1 MRSKHSVM
9 GTLILAL
16 LGSTACAHKEGGEPQ
31 KINPST
37 GEVEGSYKA
46 PGEFWSPARK
56 KSNASFY
63 YLAGEYELMNRNAPS
78 AAKLF
83 ETAYTMEPN
92 AFVGAKLIES
102 KAITNFEEGL
112 ELAKNI
118 REKAKYLVFTTA
130 HPDYALQ
137 AFDVQSDQYLLKPIS
152 FAKFA
157 LGIDRILKKEAN
169 NAKAASKD
177 ADQVAALYIKGDHKY
192 AFSNIAIDEILYIK
206 ALQNYIQIITKTE
219 THTTYLTLKEI
230 EKALENHA
238 FIRVNKS
245 NIVAKTAI
253 KKVDGNII
261 RLVNNEM
268 IQIGEGYKEA

>member
-1 MRSKHSVM
+1 MNLKCVVIDDEQHAIEVLTDHIAEMPGLTVFKTFTSPVQ
-9 GTLILAL
+9 AL
-16 LGSTACAHKEGGEPQ
+16 TEISTDDEIDLLFMDIDMPG
-31 KINPST
+31 IN
-37 GEVEGSYKA
+37 
-46 PGEFWSPARK
+46 
-56 KSNASFY
+56 
-63 YLAGEYELMNRNAPS
+63 
-78 AAKLF
+78 
-83 ETAYTMEPN
+83 
-92 AFVGAKLIES
+92 
-102 KAITNFEEGL
+102 GL

-118 REKAKYLVFTTA
+118 REKAKYLIFTTA

-169 NAKAASKD
+169 NTKAATKE

-206 ALQNYIQIITKTE
+206 ALQNYIQIITKSE

-230 EKALENHA
+230 EKALETHA

-245 NIVAKTAI
+245 NIVAKSAI

-268 IQIGEGYKEA
+268 IQIGEGYKETFFAYVQSSLLKSNRNQ

>member
-1 MRSKHSVM
+1 MNLKCVVIDDEQHAIEVLTDHIAEMPGLTIFKTFTSPVQ
-9 GTLILAL
+9 AL
-16 LGSTACAHKEGGEPQ
+16 MEISIDDEIDLLFMDIDMPG
-31 KINPST
+31 IN
-37 GEVEGSYKA
+37 
-46 PGEFWSPARK
+46 
-56 KSNASFY
+56 
-63 YLAGEYELMNRNAPS
+63 
-78 AAKLF
+78 
-83 ETAYTMEPN
+83 
-92 AFVGAKLIES
+92 
-102 KAITNFEEGL
+102 GL

-118 REKAKYLVFTTA
+118 REKAKYLIFTTA

-169 NAKAASKD
+169 NAKVTTKETEQA
-177 ADQVAALYIKGDHKY
+177 AALYIKGDHKY

-206 ALQNYIQIITKTE
+206 ALQNYIQIITKSE

-230 EKALENHA
+230 EKALETHA

-245 NIVAKTAI
+245 NIVAKSAI

-268 IQIGEGYKEA
+268 IQIGEGYKEAFFAYVQSSLLKSNRNQ

>member
-1 MRSKHSVM
+1 MNLKCVVIDDEQHAIEVLTDHIAEMPGLNLFKTFTSP
-9 GTLILAL
+9 IQAL
-16 LGSTACAHKEGGEPQ
+16 TEISADDEIDLLFMDIDMPG
-31 KINPST
+31 IN
-37 GEVEGSYKA
+37 G
-46 PGEFWSPARK
+46 
-56 KSNASFY
+56 
-63 YLAGEYELMNRNAPS
+63 
-78 AAKLF
+78 
-83 ETAYTMEPN
+83 
-92 AFVGAKLIES
+92 I
-102 KAITNFEEGL
+102 

-118 REKAKYLVFTTA
+118 REKAKYLIFTTA

-169 NAKAASKD
+169 NVKNATKD

-206 ALQNYIQIITKTE
+206 ALQNYIQIITKGE

-230 EKALENHA
+230 EKALETHA

-245 NIVAKTAI
+245 NIVAKSAI

-268 IQIGEGYKEA
+268 IQIGEGYKEAFFAYVQNSLLKSNRSQ

>member
-1 MRSKHSVM
+1 MNLKCVVIDDEQHAIEVLTDHIAEMPGLTIFKTFTSPVQ
-9 GTLILAL
+9 AL
-16 LGSTACAHKEGGEPQ
+16 TEISIGDEIDLLFMDIDMPG
-31 KINPST
+31 IN
-37 GEVEGSYKA
+37 
-46 PGEFWSPARK
+46 
-56 KSNASFY
+56 
-63 YLAGEYELMNRNAPS
+63 
-78 AAKLF
+78 
-83 ETAYTMEPN
+83 
-92 AFVGAKLIES
+92 
-102 KAITNFEEGL
+102 GL
-112 ELAKNI
+112 ELAENI
-118 REKAKYLVFTTA
+118 REKAKYLIFTTA

-169 NAKAASKD
+169 NAKATTKE

-206 ALQNYIQIITKTE
+206 ALQNYIQIITKSE

-230 EKALENHA
+230 EKALETHA

-245 NIVAKTAI
+245 NIVAKSAI

-268 IQIGEGYKEA
+268 IQIGEGYKETFFAYVQSSLLKSNRNQ